1 MGDVADSRRVTVQY
15 FAVLRERRGQ
25 AEEDV
30 WTSARTAAE
39 IYDELDARHGFD
51 LDRERLKLVVNEEFA
66 EWAREI
72 AEGDTIVFI
81 PPVAG
86 GRGP

>member
-1 MGDVADSRRVTVQY
+1 MAGSRRVTVQY

-25 AEEDV
+25 AEEDL
-30 WTSARTAAE
+30 WTSANTAADF
-39 IYDELDARHGFD
+39 YDELDARHGFD
-51 LDRERLKLVVNEEFA
+51 MSRERLKLVVNEEFA
-66 EWAREI
+66 EWTQEI

-86 GRGP
+86 G

>member
-1 MGDVADSRRVTVQY
+1 MNDGADSRRVTVQY
-15 FAVLRERRGQ
+15 FAFLRERRGR

-30 WTSARTAAE
+30 WTSAATAAE

-51 LDRERLKLVVNEEFA
+51 LDRRRLKLVVNEEFA
-66 EWAREI
+66 DWTREI
-72 AEGDTIVFI
+72 TEGDTIVFI

-86 GRGP
+86 GCAR